1 MFIDMPTSAQTDAI
15 VAPSRDAAAKR
26 RRAAAMAAAFLVH
39 AAAIALLLVRLPA
52 ATPPTE
58 TRSIPVE
65 IVREAAP
72 KPKPQAEVSPQ
83 PQPQPQSQ
91 PDRPRQ
97 SGGDVDLAPGKAAD
111 VEPTKAVPVPKPRPA
126 RPVPK
131 YLTPTLALPLP
142 AEPSAVSIPFN
153 PPPPPEKEQAMI
165 PAPPVERPPADLP
178 DTSPTRGKGGGD
190 PYLNAV
196 RDAILSHFV
205 YPSELS
211 LMRLT
216 GTAQYQI
223 VLDRQGNLLGL
234 QLLQSAGNGI
244 LDEAGMETIKRA
256 APFGP
261 PPSDVS
267 GDHVALLF
275 IFHMAPTPSSSN

>member
-1 MFIDMPTSAQTDAI
+1 M
-15 VAPSRDAAAKR
+15 
-26 RRAAAMAAAFLVH
+26 
-39 AAAIALLLVRLPA
+39 
-52 ATPPTE
+52 E
-58 TRSIPVE
+58 TASIPVE
-65 IVREAAP
+65 IVPEAAP
-72 KPKPQAEVSPQ
+72 KPKVQAEALPQPQ

-97 SGGDVDLAPGKAAD
+97 SGGEPDRAPGKTAD
-111 VEPTKAVPVPKPRPA
+111 APPPPKVFPVPEPRPA

-131 YLTPTLALPLP
+131 YLAPTLALPLP

-165 PAPPVERPPADLP
+165 PAPPVRRPPAPSL
-178 DTSPTRGKGGGD
+178 DTNQPPGEGGGD

-196 RDAILSHFV
+196 RDAILSRFV

-211 LMRLT
+211 SMRLT
-216 GTAQYQI
+216 GTAQYHV

-234 QLLQSAGNGI
+234 RLLQSAGNRI
-244 LDEAGMETIKRA
+244 LDEAGMESIKRA

-261 PPSDVS
+261 PPSGVS
-267 GDHVALLF
+267 GDQVGLLF
-275 IFHMAPTPSSSN
+275 IFHMAP